1 MLKTDHFGGSKNGKK
16 KSFGLEKS
24 HEKFFFA
31 QTFFKLLRALKGFI
45 FDIFP
50 LFSTFRVRARSKSRK
65 NVGILL
71 QNQWNFKS
79 INTCW
84 YVQKSKKSQFLVF
97 LVGLQFLGLWTRRNP
112 QKNVLGSGNS
122 RKSIFAAAFCWIFM
136 SKSSKLMYFWWF
148 SRPRDYFEA
157 RAWPCTG
164 AQESKKS
171 KIAKNGL
178 KRTQT
183 IIEVHIKGFWVGPGT
198 LRYHMSQPIF
208 SHFFGYT
215 GG

>member
-1 MLKTDHFGGSKNGKK
+1 M
-16 KSFGLEKS
+16 
-24 HEKFFFA
+24 
-31 QTFFKLLRALKGFI
+31 LRALKGFI
-45 FDIFP
+45 FDIFR
-50 LFSTFRVRARSKSRK
+50 LFSTFRVRARSKRRK

-84 YVQKSKKSQFLVF
+84 YVKISKKSRNWVYS
-97 LVGLQFLGLWTRRNP
+97 VGLQFLGPWTRRNP

-136 SKSSKLMYFWWF
+136 PKSSKLMYFWWF

-171 KIAKNGL
+171 KITKNGL
-178 KRTQT
+178 KLPVPLGT
-183 IIEVHIKGFWVGPGT
+183 IWANPFF
-198 LRYHMSQPIF
+198 PIF
-208 SHFFGYT
+208 SAIFG
-215 GG
+215 G

>member
-1 MLKTDHFGGSKNGKK
+1 MKN
-16 KSFGLEKS
+16 
-24 HEKFFFA
+24 FFFLNLFLKCFGHWKVSFL
-31 QTFFKLLRALKGFI
+31 TFFDFFR
-45 FDIFP
+45 
-50 LFSTFRVRARSKSRK
+50 LFVSVLGPKVEKMLVFCSNINEISNRSIYVGMSRNRK
-65 NVGILL
+65 NR
-71 QNQWNFKS
+71 NF
-79 INTCW
+79 W
-84 YVQKSKKSQFLVF
+84 LF

-112 QKNVLGSGNS
+112 QKNVLGSENS

-136 SKSSKLMYFWWF
+136 AKSSKLMYFWWF

-208 SHFFGYT
+208 SNFFGYIW